1 MCDFMLFQKYIAQM
15 FGQTDNRQPQQT
27 GNEVKCCAAQ
37 KHSMYILSSFDD
49 TGNVWPLKPIPHNAL
64 SRSDYEAAELY
75 KHSHHPPS
83 PSYLPPQAFTCKCIP
98 IDSTGTPR
106 DQTSHKAITK
116 QGRLAD
122 TYISLCVVYIIPSKI
137 LTQLVTCGMNNT
149 AVQLASQPKPEGIV
163 SGPTQSVWVS
173 KHTDL
178 TGPKGTLYL
187 CSLMGQRPQPP
198 GRKVEINQVEL

>member
-1 MCDFMLFQKYIAQM
+1 MLYPDLTMK
-15 FGQTDNRQPQQT
+15 QQSCT
-27 GNEVKCCAAQ
+27 NTATI
-37 KHSMYILSSFDD
+37 H
-49 TGNVWPLKPIPHNAL
+49 
-64 SRSDYEAAELY
+64 
-75 KHSHHPPS
+75 HHPPIS
-83 PSYLPPQAFTCKCIP
+83 RPRHSHVSVYPE

-178 TGPKGTLYL
+178 TGPKGALYL